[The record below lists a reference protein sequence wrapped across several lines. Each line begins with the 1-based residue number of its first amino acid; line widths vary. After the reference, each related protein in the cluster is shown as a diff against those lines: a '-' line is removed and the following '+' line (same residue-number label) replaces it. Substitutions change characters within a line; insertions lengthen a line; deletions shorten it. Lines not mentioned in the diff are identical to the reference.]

1 MKMATEKKAANIL
14 LKRGVNVPVTA
25 PLFLRIFGKKT
36 INLIVSAPTTYTL
49 ISVAEKF
56 LSMRIE
62 STKDLSLPE
71 SFILLKNHA
80 KTMAE
85 IVAVCILNDENKQ
98 WRHKIL
104 ASFIRKKLTAEEL
117 SYLFH
122 LIIVYG
128 GVEDF
133 INTIRLVE
141 AVRIT
146 KPMNLSPEKK
156 MS

>member
-1 MKMATEKKAANIL
+1 MEMATEKKAANIL

-25 PLFLRIFGKKT
+25 PLFLRLFGKKT
-36 INLIVSAPTTYTL
+36 INLVVSAPTTYIL
-49 ISVAEKF
+49 ISIAEKY

-62 STKDLSLPE
+62 NTKDLTLPE

-80 KTMAE
+80 KTMSE
-85 IVAVCILNDENKQ
+85 IVSVCILNNEKKL
-98 WRHKIL
+98 WRHKFL
-104 ASFIRKKLTAEEL
+104 ASFIRKRLTAEEL

-122 LIIVYG
+122 LIIIYG

-133 INTIRLVE
+133 INTIRLME

-146 KPMNLSPEKK
+146 KLMNLSPEEK